1 MAVAIFSLFVNIL
14 YLASPIYML
23 QVYDRVVPSRSTS
36 TLLFL
41 TLMVV
46 VALAALSSLD
56 LVRAQIMSRLSGRLD
71 QVLSSAVL
79 ALSFQRADDA
89 AKPTLLRDLDALRQ
103 FIASPPLLALFDL
116 PFVPI
121 YLLVAFLLHPWLGF
135 FTLGCCLLLALLALV
150 NELRLAQPLRD
161 SRAAAVRS
169 QAFADM
175 ATRNVEAVIAMGM
188 LDGVLRRWSEDRLVH
203 RVTQSTASER
213 LLGAAGLAKYLR
225 LVMQSLVLGLGA
237 YLAVMQQV
245 NAGAIFAG
253 SFLLGRALQP
263 LEQLI
268 GGWRNAIVARASY
281 LKLVKAL
288 NAADSGS
295 KKLGLPRLEGNLGV
309 ENLHVTVPGG
319 TKFLLRA
326 VSFKLKAGEVLG
338 VVGPSGAGKSSLAKA
353 LVGVS
358 MPAAGLVR
366 LDGADL
372 QALPRHERGAVL
384 GYLPQDVELF
394 ADTVAANISR
404 FRTGVDEE
412 VVLAAQLAGV
422 HEMIL
427 RLPQGYN
434 TQIGEGGAVLSGGY
448 RQRIALAR
456 AVFGNPSFVVLDE
469 PSSNLDGDGDIALAR
484 CLAQLRQRRCT
495 VVLVSHRP
503 TTLSSADHILL
514 LREGKVEAFGPRDEI
529 AAKLIEHRERS
540 PRMIGDANG

>member
-1 MAVAIFSLFVNIL
+1 
-14 YLASPIYML
+14 
-23 QVYDRVVPSRSTS
+23 
-36 TLLFL
+36 LLL
-41 TLMVV
+41 
-46 VALAALSSLD
+46 
-56 LVRAQIMSRLSGRLD
+56 G
-71 QVLSSAVL
+71 VL
-79 ALSFQRADDA
+79 ALVS
-89 AKPTLLRDLDALRQ
+89 
-103 FIASPPLLALFDL
+103 
-116 PFVPI
+116 
-121 YLLVAFLLHPWLGF
+121 
-135 FTLGCCLLLALLALV
+135 
-150 NELRLAQPLRD
+150 ELRLAQPLRA

-188 LDGVLRRWSEDRLVH
+188 LDGMLRRWSEDRLVH
-203 RVTQSTASER
+203 RVAQSTASER
-213 LLGAAGLAKYLR
+213 LLAATGLAKFLR

-237 YLAVMQQV
+237 YLAVIQQV
-245 NAGAIFAG
+245 NAGAIFAS

-268 GGWRNAIVARASY
+268 AGWRHAIVARASY
-281 LKLVKAL
+281 LRLVKAL
-288 NAADSGS
+288 NAADLSPQNLS
-295 KKLGLPRLEGNLGV
+295 LPRPEGNLGV
-309 ENLHVTVPGG
+309 ENLHITVPGG

-353 LVGVS
+353 LVGVLA
-358 MPAAGLVR
+358 PAAGLVR

-372 QALPRHERGAVL
+372 ETLPRHERGAIL

-394 ADTVAANISR
+394 ADTVAANIAR

-412 VVLAAQLAGV
+412 VVQAAQLAGV

-469 PSSNLDGDGDIALAR
+469 PSSNLDGEGDIALAH

-503 TTLSSADHILL
+503 TTLSYADHILL
-514 LREGKVEAFGPRDEI
+514 LRQGKVEAFGPRDEI
-529 AAKLIEHRERS
+529 AAKLIEHRDRS
-540 PRMIGDANG
+540 SRTIGGVYG